1 MALNG
6 VKKSPKKQAKSFVN
20 KKTSNSTAKKIPT
33 VQTVK
38 IDCFQKNKLQTYASL
53 STEKSV
59 KPTMSI

>member
-20 KKTSNSTAKKIPT
+20 KKTWNSTAKKIPT
-33 VQTVK
+33 VQAVK
-38 IDCFQKNKLQTYASL
+38 IDCFQKNKLQTLASL
-53 STEKSV
+53 STEKSA